1 MQLDQFADRYRCK
14 NLLADHTQGGKD
26 NSFKQQPLA
35 GVLSQAEISKEGG
48 PRIEMNLPLLVAR
61 YLPLLWP
68 VCDSMNC
75 PGLLLFTVRF
85 EVTGR
90 TV

>member
-1 MQLDQFADRYRCK
+1 MGSDFLDGEYRYK

-48 PRIEMNLPLLVAR
+48 SGWVFRGRRLSSVVISSAR
-61 YLPLLWP
+61 LGRQG
-68 VCDSMNC
+68 CDLAC
-75 PGLLLFTVRF
+75 QTTRPGGGLAAV
-85 EVTGR
+85 
-90 TV
+90 